1 VFYVK
6 QAISIRSSSFVILF
20 SQTSKHLRRYKQRR
34 SDNVVK
40 QKNTFKKLLRKCST
54 VMGGEWC
61 ISVPSKAIQ
70 LAVDSENND
79 VRVSQQNGR
88 CNAQPQHQ
96 RKKTTVVYNKT
107 GNVRIT

>member
-1 VFYVK
+1 MFYVK

-20 SQTSKHLRRYKQRR
+20 SQTSKDLRRYKQRW
-34 SDNVVK
+34 SDDVVK

-54 VMGGEWC
+54 VTDSEWR
-61 ISVPSKAIQ
+61 ISVPSKAIH
-70 LAVDSENND
+70 LAVESENND

-88 CNAQPQHQ
+88 CNALPQHQ

-107 GNVRIT
+107 GKVRIA